1 MNKKLVFLIIS
12 VCFSN
17 IFFSCSD
24 YQKLLNSDNA
34 SEKYKQAEVY
44 YNAGEYR
51 KANRLFEQIIPKYRG
66 RPQSQRIIFFFAE
79 TYFQTKSYSLA
90 AYQYENFVKSYPKS
104 ERVLEAIFKA
114 AKCFYLQSPSYSL
127 DQEETYNAIEK
138 LQVFIN
144 LYPDSEY
151 TPEANQM
158 ISELQEKL
166 EKKDFEIAKQYFTIR
181 DYRAAI
187 KANENFI
194 AGFPG
199 TKFREESM
207 YIKFLSLY
215 EIAINSILSKK
226 KKRLNE
232 LKQQYELILRYYP
245 ETLFLEDLNKKM
257 ERVNI
262 ELLNFN
268 LTTKISINNNDK
280 V

>member
-1 MNKKLVFLIIS
+1 MEKSVVFFIIT

-24 YQKLLNSDNA
+24 YQKLLNSDDA
-34 SEKYKQAEVY
+34 SEKYKRAEVY
-44 YNAGEYR
+44 YNTGEYR

-114 AKCFYLQSPSYSL
+114 AKCYYLQSPTYSL
-127 DQEETYNAIEK
+127 DQDETYNAIEK

-215 EIAINSILSKK
+215 EIAVNSILSKK

-232 LKQQYELILRYYP
+232 LKQQYDLILRYYP

-262 ELLNFN
+262 ELSNFN
-268 LTTKISINNNDK
+268 LKTKISLNNYDK

>member
-1 MNKKLVFLIIS
+1 MDKRIVFLFVPVFFLS
-12 VCFSN
+12 V
-17 IFFSCSD
+17 FFSCSD
-24 YQKLLNSDNA
+24 YQKLLNSDDA
-34 SEKYKQAEVY
+34 SEKYKKAEVY
-44 YNAGEYR
+44 YNSGEYR

-66 RPQSQRIIFFFAE
+66 KPQSQRIIFFFAE

-104 ERVLEAIFKA
+104 ERVREAIFKA
-114 AKCFYLQSPSYSL
+114 AKCFYLQSPSFSL
-127 DQEETYNAIEK
+127 DQNETYNAIEK

-144 LYPDSEY
+144 LYPDSEF

-181 DYRAAI
+181 DYRAAV

-215 EIAINSILSKK
+215 EIAINSIFSKK
-226 KKRLNE
+226 QKRLNE

-245 ETLFLEDLNKKM
+245 ETLF
-257 ERVNI
+257 
-262 ELLNFN
+262 
-268 LTTKISINNNDK
+268 
-280 V
+280 